1 MKSFE
6 SRHLAQQPITQN
18 LLQTVRLLGEYKG
31 KELLFKNQIPQA
43 LETLRQ
49 TAAIQSTESSNRIE
63 GITAPHKRLLDLVA
77 DKTTPQDRSEQEIAG
92 YRDVLATIHSNHE
105 AIHLTTGIVLQFHRD
120 LYRYGAAEGGH
131 WKSMDNAI
139 TERLPDGTQRVR
151 FQPVSTFDT
160 SRYMEDLLR
169 EFTESWQTGEVEK
182 LLVIPAFVL
191 DFLCIHPFRDGNG
204 RMARL
209 LTLLLL
215 YQAGYEVGRFV
226 SLERI
231 IENSKE
237 SYYDALYRSSQG
249 WHEGHHD
256 LLPFTEYLLGTFVA
270 AYREFE
276 SRVGTLTSAR
286 GAKTSLVEEAIAR
299 LPDGFRMADVE
310 RLCPSVTRDMIRVV
324 LRKLKQE
331 GAVWSEGAG
340 VTAVWRKR
348 PGG

>member
-6 SRHLAQQPITQN
+6 NRYLAHQPITQN

-31 KELLFKNQIPQA
+31 KEQVFENQIPQA
-43 LETLRQ
+43 LETLRK
-49 TAAIQSTESSNRIE
+49 AAVIQSTESSNRIE
-63 GITAPHKRLLDLVA
+63 GITAPHKRILDLVA
-77 DKTTPQDRSEQEIAG
+77 EKTTPQDRSEQEIAG
-92 YRDVLATIHSNHE
+92 YRDVLATIHAEH
-105 AIHLTTGIVLQFHRD
+105 AAVPLTTGIILQFHRD
-120 LYRYGAAEGGH
+120 LYRYVAAEGGR

-139 TERLPDGTQRVR
+139 TERLPDGTERIR
-151 FQPVSTFDT
+151 FQPVSAFDT
-160 SRYMEDLLR
+160 PRYMEALIQ
-169 EFTESWQTGEVEK
+169 EFTEAWQRGEVEK
-182 LLVIPAFVL
+182 LLIIPAFVL

-215 YQAGYEVGRFV
+215 YHADYDMGRFV

-231 IENSKE
+231 IEDSKE

-249 WHEGHHD
+249 WHEGRHD
-256 LLPFTEYLLGTFVA
+256 LLPFTEYLLGTFIA

-276 SRVGTLTSAR
+276 ARVGTLASAR